1 MDITLLVLHVVI
13 GLLFVGHGAQKLFG
27 AFGGYGIAGTAGWME
42 SIGLKPGRVH
52 AIAAGV
58 AEFAGGALIA
68 LGLFVPFAAAVLIA
82 TMVTAIITVHGRNGV
97 WVTNQGYEYNLVL
110 VVALFALVGV
120 GAGKYGLDDAFGF
133 DLASTGWAIGS
144 LVAGLVGGIGAVVAG
159 RLGARVSSGD
169 GHAVTA

>member
-42 SIGLKPGRVH
+42 SIGLKPGRLH

-82 TMVTAIITVHGRNGV
+82 TMVTAVITVHGRNGV

-169 GHAVTA
+169 THAVTA